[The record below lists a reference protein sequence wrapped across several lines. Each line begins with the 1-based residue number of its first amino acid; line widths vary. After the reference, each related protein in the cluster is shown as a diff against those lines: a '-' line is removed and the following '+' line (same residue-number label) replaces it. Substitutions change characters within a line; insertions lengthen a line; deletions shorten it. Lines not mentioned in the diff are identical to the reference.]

1 MNSLE
6 TLDLARIGHIREELR
21 INDTAMGKAMGI
33 TSAGY
38 RYKEEKLSFSL
49 QELPLIAK
57 AFRMSNQQLLAELTT
72 PLSFREAQSEY
83 VATRTLA
90 STDNE
95 LDFFRALFSRRSEL
109 DKLLRSLPSESE
121 ETTPTLPPK
130 RPPEGKK

>member
-1 MNSLE
+1 MNMLE

-57 AFRMSNQQLLAELTT
+57 AFRMTMQQLLGELTT

-95 LDFFRALFSRRSEL
+95 LDFLRLAFSRREDF
-109 DKLLRSLPSESE
+109 DKLLRSLPSETT
-121 ETTPTLPPK
+121 ETTPEPPK
-130 RPPEGKK
+130 PGTNSER

>member
-1 MNSLE
+1 MNMLE

-57 AFRMSNQQLLAELTT
+57 AFRMTMQQLLGELTT

-95 LDFFRALFSRRSEL
+95 LDFLLLAFSRREDF
-109 DKLLRSLPSESE
+109 DKLLRSLPSETT
-121 ETTPTLPPK
+121 ETTPEPPK
-130 RPPEGKK
+130 PGTNSER